1 LIVAVL
7 AGGVFAGPDVMAFW
21 PEGDSPELVRAKKV
35 LAALADEGECNVI
48 TSATNAASCRA
59 ALARLRSRFVVVC
72 ADGGAVLREVL
83 AAPEGAK
90 LVAQKVNKVVS
101 TAALPELRVPV
112 EVVEGGPAFA
122 AFADETPGSPSAPAT
137 PVAPKPARR
146 ALPPEAFTTP
156 TNFVALVNVNG
167 AVDSGWLEE
176 QAAAMQRS
184 LMVGVKAIDKG
195 FAAPE
200 GAAADLR
207 KQALGA
213 MEILGS
219 EAKIVVL
226 LLDAPDLPP
235 VLASPYEN
243 WVVMD
248 AGWVKRGGGDAALV
262 NDRMGKRIYQALGA
276 CCGAAYHPEREAV
289 MRYSPTPE
297 ALDDC
302 LSHNFHPLNS
312 NAFSIVARALDLDPV
327 RLRPRKEL
335 VEMGIL
341 QPRHAEPKEEKAEE
355 KPRSDD

>member
-1 LIVAVL
+1 MQIHSL
-7 AGGVFAGPDVMAFW
+7 FATV
-21 PEGDSPELVRAKKV
+21 
-35 LAALADEGECNVI
+35 
-48 TSATNAASCRA
+48 
-59 ALARLRSRFVVVC
+59 
-72 ADGGAVLREVL
+72 
-83 AAPEGAK
+83 
-90 LVAQKVNKVVS
+90 LVA
-101 TAALPELRVPV
+101 TAL
-112 EVVEGGPAFA
+112 FA
-122 AFADETPGSPSAPAT
+122 TAGETPGSPSAPTA
-137 PVAPKPARR
+137 PAAPKPARR
-146 ALPPEAFTTP
+146 VLPPEAFTTP

-167 AVDSGWLEE
+167 AVDSDWLEE

-200 GAAADLR
+200 GVAADLR

-213 MEILGS
+213 QEVLGP

-226 LLDAPDLPP
+226 ILDAPDLPP

-262 NDRMGKRIYQALGA
+262 NDRMGKRVYQALGA

-297 ALDDC
+297 SLDDC

-312 NAFSIVARALDLDPV
+312 NAFSIVARAVGLDPV

-341 QPRHAEPKEEKAEE
+341 QPRAPKPQPEETKPPEAVPAE
-355 KPRSDD
+355 